1 MAGPCLIRKS
11 DDESRIDGRI
21 RDLILCAHLFILL
34 AVLRAD
40 RTVSFLVHSI
50 ASTQSADDRQSGG
63 DMRLTQPYMWALVVT
78 GSVLMGGCAG
88 LTKGQADLDIGMK
101 ERGIASWYGD
111 DFHGWVT
118 ASGELYDMHLLT
130 AAHRTLPLGTI
141 VRVTNVVNGRHVV
154 IRINDRGPYVNGRIL
169 DVSHAAAKRLDM
181 LRDGISAIQLEV
193 VGQHGFNTMVS
204 ETPGG
209 QAEAA
214 LSQETAL
221 HPVSVSMPQVLSQ
234 IQPVDRG
241 PRLMP
246 ADVIRER
253 RARRVGD
260 IMAADCRV
268 EVVAELALV

>member
-1 MAGPCLIRKS
+1 
-11 DDESRIDGRI
+11 
-21 RDLILCAHLFILL
+21 
-34 AVLRAD
+34 V
-40 RTVSFLVHSI
+40 
-50 ASTQSADDRQSGG
+50 
-63 DMRLTQPYMWALVVT
+63 WALVVT

-118 ASGELYDMHLLT
+118 ASGEIYDMHMLT

-141 VRVTNVVNGRHVV
+141 VRVTNVVNGRHIV

-169 DVSHAAAKRLDM
+169 DVSYAAAKRLDM

-193 VGQHGFNTMVS
+193 VGQHGL
-204 ETPGG
+204 G
-209 QAEAA
+209 AA
-214 LSQETAL
+214 LSEPTGGSGGDRSQVMVL
-221 HPVSVSMPQVLSQ
+221 GPGSVSLPQVRSW
-234 IQPVDRG
+234 IQPLDRG

-253 RARRVGD
+253 HARRVGD
-260 IMAADCRV
+260 IMAADCRG
-268 EVVAELALV
+268 EVVAELALA

>member
-1 MAGPCLIRKS
+1 
-11 DDESRIDGRI
+11 
-21 RDLILCAHLFILL
+21 
-34 AVLRAD
+34 
-40 RTVSFLVHSI
+40 
-50 ASTQSADDRQSGG
+50 
-63 DMRLTQPYMWALVVT
+63 MRLSQPYMWALVVT

-118 ASGELYDMHLLT
+118 ASGEIYDMHTLT

-169 DVSHAAAKRLDM
+169 DVSYAAAKRLDM

-193 VGQHGFNTMVS
+193 VGQHGLATIFNEST
-204 ETPGG
+204 GG
-209 QAEAA
+209 QMGAVSPQA
-214 LSQETAL
+214 TAL
-221 HPVSVSMPQVLSQ
+221 HPVSVSIPQVLSQ
-234 IQPVDRG
+234 IQPLDRS
-241 PRLMP
+241 PRVMP

-268 EVVAELALV
+268 EVVAELGLA